1 MIDYQVAIPTY
12 KRCDILV
19 NQSLATLDRGKVDR
33 DRVTIFVADESEL
46 EKYRAATRDN
56 WRIEISCPGKFHSL
70 RYYVGEY
77 YKKGTPILSLDDDIG
92 WFSELGRDGKLHDYD
107 GDIDSIVDLGFRVC
121 RKYGAPMWGM
131 NPTPN
136 PFWMKREISVG
147 LRYIIGCFH
156 GLYAGEEAITGERLA
171 LDAPSCDDHE
181 TALRAW
187 IRTRALVR
195 FEYLSPKTKYFARG
209 GIDADC
215 LRRGKT
221 RREVHDARMWQI
233 AQKWPSICSVR
244 KKAGDV
250 PNLRFKSIT
259 TARLSR

>member
-12 KRCDILV
+12 KRPDILV
-19 NQSLATLDRGKVDR
+19 NQSLSTLDRGGVDR
-33 DRVTIFVADESEL
+33 DRVTVFVANEQEREVYD
-46 EKYRAATRDN
+46 AATNGD
-56 WRIEISCPGKFHSL
+56 WRIEVSCPGKFCSL

-77 YKKGTPILSLDDDIG
+77 YKKGTPLLSLDDDIRG
-92 WFSELGRDGKLHDYD
+92 IGELGRDGKLHDYE

-156 GLYAGEEAITGERLA
+156 GLYAGDKSVTGERLA
-171 LDAPSCDDHE
+171 NWEAGDDHE
-181 TALRAW
+181 TTLRAW
-187 IRTRALVR
+187 EVSRSLVR
-195 FEYLSPKTKYFARG
+195 FEYLSPKTKYFADG
-209 GIDADC
+209 GIDADWV
-215 LRRGKT
+215 RRGLV
-221 RREVHDARMWQI
+221 RQEQNDAKFHELAR
-233 AQKWPSICSVR
+233 KWPSLCHVR
-244 KKAGDV
+244 IKAGNV
-250 PNLRFKSIT
+250 PNLRFKSVT